1 MIEQAFHA
9 YTKAVET
16 AFEASRRSPKTKG
29 GLVEWLNKDDQ
40 LRALVK
46 QLEDGHEFSAL
57 LEATCSAFRS
67 DDWHSSK
74 SESSWKDPIRQ
85 FFRRTGYYTDTFF
98 KGSDTPRTLVK
109 RYEKAFQRRHSRRD

>member
-9 YTKAVET
+9 YTK
-16 AFEASRRSPKTKG
+16 
-29 GLVEWLNKDDQ
+29 
-40 LRALVK
+40 
-46 QLEDGHEFSAL
+46 DGHEFSAL

-98 KGSDTPRTLVK
+98 KGSDTPRTLVRTSSVK
-109 RYEKAFQRRHSRRD
+109 INNTSMIPVS